1 MIDDTVDD
9 LMMMICW
16 RGLVVMTI
24 LSTTIYDT
32 LFDSYHLYV

>member
-9 LMMMICW
+9 LMMMIMMISL

-24 LSTTIYDT
+24 LSTTIYDAF
-32 LFDSYHLYV
+32 FDSYH